1 MRAPETRIT
10 SRYDHHAMTITVDHL
25 FQDSLLLSDESR
37 LKLAERIVESVEPD
51 PSIFAAQL
59 AEALR
64 RDREMDANGEEGIP
78 GDEVFRLVRESLQT
92 VAA

>member
-1 MRAPETRIT
+1 
-10 SRYDHHAMTITVDHL
+10 MTVTVDRL

-51 PSIFAAQL
+51 ESIFTAQV

-64 RDREMDANGEEGIP
+64 RDREMDEGLSQEIP
-78 GDEVFRLVRESLQT
+78 GEDALRSVREEIRQM
-92 VAA
+92 AAR